1 MAWNEPGGDK
11 DRDPWRSGDNDKG
24 PPDLDEIV
32 RNMQDKLSGL
42 FGGKGRKTSR
52 GNGSNGG
59 GGDGGGDS
67 GGSQLPRRFA
77 GFGINFLLV
86 IAVAVWALSGI
97 YIIDEGK
104 RGVVLRFGAYT
115 ETTQP
120 GPHWRPRFIDEVRV
134 VDVETR
140 RFVEIGYRSGGR
152 QGGGGTVLAESL
164 MLTEDENIV
173 DLQLAVQYQIAD
185 ARDFLFNVRD
195 PVVTLS
201 AVTESSIRE
210 VVGKEIMDFVLT
222 EGRSEVVAE
231 AKTLIQATLDIYETG
246 IVVTNVNLRDAQP
259 PEEVQASFEDAIKA
273 REDEQR
279 LKNEAEAYANE
290 VIPKARGEAAR
301 VLEESVAYR
310 DQVVAA
316 AEGETSRFSQVLAEY
331 EKAPEITRERLYID
345 AMRNVLANSTKVM
358 LDVDSGNNL
367 MVLPLDRLLGGRV
380 GSETSVLTPA
390 ELDRQQQQ
398 QSQASPGSSRDTS
411 RARGVR

>member
-32 RNMQDKLSGL
+32 RNLQEKFGGL
-42 FGGKGRKTSR
+42 FGGRSRRPSR
-52 GNGSNGG
+52 GNGNGSDGGGSGG
-59 GGDGGGDS
+59 GGG
-67 GGSQLPRRFA
+67 QLPRRFA

-86 IAVAVWALSGI
+86 IAVAAWVLSGI

-104 RGVVLRFGAYT
+104 RGVVLRFGKFL

-120 GPHWRPRFIDEVRV
+120 GPHWRPRFIDEVEV
-134 VDVETR
+134 VDVEAR

-152 QGGGGTVLAESL
+152 QGGGGTVLRESL

-173 DLQLAVQYQIAD
+173 DLQLAVQYQVSD

-195 PVVTLS
+195 PVETLFSVSES
-201 AVTESSIRE
+201 AIRE
-210 VVGKEIMDFVLT
+210 VVGKDKMDFVLT

-231 AKTLIQATLDIYETG
+231 TKTEIQKTLDIYQTG

-290 VIPKARGEAAR
+290 VVPKARGEAAR
-301 VLEESVAYR
+301 ILEESVAYR
-310 DQVVAA
+310 DQVIAA
-316 AEGETSRFSQVLAEY
+316 AEGEASRFTQVLAEY
-331 EKAPEITRERLYID
+331 EKAPEVTRERLYIESLES
-345 AMRNVLANSTKVM
+345 VLSNSTKIM

-367 MVLPLDRLLGGRV
+367 MVLPLEQLLSGRV
-380 GSETSVLTPA
+380 GDVIESTPA
-390 ELDRQQQQ
+390 ELDRQK
-398 QSQASPGSSRDTS
+398 QAQTQVVPRSTRDTS
-411 RARGVR
+411 RNRGAR

>member
-32 RNMQDKLSGL
+32 RNMQDKLNGL
-42 FGGKGRKTSR
+42 FGSKGRKPSR
-52 GNGSNGG
+52 GNGS
-59 GGDGGGDS
+59 DGGGDD

-86 IAVAVWALSGI
+86 IAIAAWALSGI

-104 RGVVLRFGAYT
+104 RGVVLRFGKYID
-115 ETTQP
+115 TTLP
-120 GPHWRPRFIDEVRV
+120 GPHWRPRFIDEIEV
-134 VDVETR
+134 VDVEAR

-152 QGGGGTVLAESL
+152 QGGGGTVLRESL

-173 DLQLAVQYQIAD
+173 DLQLAVQYQVSD

-195 PVVTLS
+195 PIETLS
-201 AVTESSIRE
+201 AVTESSVRE
-210 VVGKEIMDFVLT
+210 VVGKQKMDFVLT
-222 EGRSEVVAE
+222 EGRSELVAE
-231 AKTLIQATLDIYETG
+231 TKTLIQDTLDIYKTG
-246 IVVTNVNLRDAQP
+246 IAVTNVNLRDAQP
-259 PEEVQASFEDAIKA
+259 PEEVQAAFEDAIKA
-273 REDEQR
+273 REDEER

-310 DQVVAA
+310 DQVIAA
-316 AEGETSRFSQVLAEY
+316 AEGETSRFTQVLTEY
-331 EKAPEITRERLYID
+331 EKAPVITRERLYID
-345 AMRNVLANSTKVM
+345 AIQQVLGNSTKVL

-367 MVLPLDRLLGGRV
+367 MVLPLDRLLGGGA
-380 GSETSVLTPA
+380 GSDLPTLTPA
-390 ELDRQQQQ
+390 ELDRQQQRQ
-398 QSQASPGSSRDTS
+398 TQTEDPPRMPRDPSRS
-411 RARGVR
+411 RGVR

>member
-1 MAWNEPGGDK
+1 
-11 DRDPWRSGDNDKG
+11 
-24 PPDLDEIV
+24 
-32 RNMQDKLSGL
+32 
-42 FGGKGRKTSR
+42 
-52 GNGSNGG
+52 
-59 GGDGGGDS
+59 
-67 GGSQLPRRFA
+67 
-77 GFGINFLLV
+77 
-86 IAVAVWALSGI
+86 
-97 YIIDEGK
+97 
-104 RGVVLRFGAYT
+104 
-115 ETTQP
+115 
-120 GPHWRPRFIDEVRV
+120 V

-195 PVVTLS
+195 PVETLS

-231 AKTLIQATLDIYETG
+231 AKTLIQETLDIYETG

>member
-32 RNMQDKLSGL
+32 RNLQNKFGGL
-42 FGGKGRKTSR
+42 FGKGGRRPSR
-52 GNGSNGG
+52 GNGSD
-59 GGDGGGDS
+59 DGGGS
-67 GGSQLPRRFA
+67 GSGGGGSQLPRRFA
-77 GFGINFLLV
+77 GFGINFLLI
-86 IAVAVWALSGI
+86 IAVAAWVLSGI

-104 RGVVLRFGAYT
+104 RGVVLRFGKFL
-115 ETTQP
+115 ETTMP
-120 GPHWRPRFIDEVRV
+120 GPHWRPRFIDEVEV
-134 VDVETR
+134 VDVEAR

-152 QGGGGTVLAESL
+152 QGGGGTVLRESL

-173 DLQLAVQYQIAD
+173 DLQLAVQYQVSD

-195 PVVTLS
+195 PVETLFSVSES
-201 AVTESSIRE
+201 AVRE
-210 VVGKEIMDFVLT
+210 VVGKDKMDFVLT

-231 AKTLIQATLDIYETG
+231 TKTEIQKTLDIYQTG

-290 VIPKARGEAAR
+290 VVPKARGEAAR
-301 VLEESVAYR
+301 ILEESVAYR
-310 DQVVAA
+310 DQVIAA
-316 AEGETSRFSQVLAEY
+316 AEGEASRFTQVLAEY
-331 EKAPEITRERLYID
+331 EKAPEVTRERLYIESLES
-345 AMRNVLANSTKVM
+345 VLSNSTKIM

-367 MVLPLDRLLGGRV
+367 MVLPLEQLLSGRV
-380 GSETSVLTPA
+380 GEVIDSTPA
-390 ELDRQQQQ
+390 ELDRQK
-398 QSQASPGSSRDTS
+398 QAQTQVAPRSTRDTS
-411 RARGVR
+411 RTRGAR

>member
-32 RNMQDKLSGL
+32 RNLQNKFGGL
-42 FGGKGRKTSR
+42 FGKGGRRPSR
-52 GNGSNGG
+52 GNGSD
-59 GGDGGGDS
+59 DGGGS
-67 GGSQLPRRFA
+67 GSGGGGSQLPRRFA
-77 GFGINFLLV
+77 GFGINFLLI
-86 IAVAVWALSGI
+86 IAVAAWVLSGI

-104 RGVVLRFGAYT
+104 RGVVLRFGKFL

-120 GPHWRPRFIDEVRV
+120 GPHWRPRFIDEVEV
-134 VDVETR
+134 VDVEAR

-152 QGGGGTVLAESL
+152 QGGGGTVLRESL

-173 DLQLAVQYQIAD
+173 DLQLAVQYQVSD

-195 PVVTLS
+195 PVETLFSVSES
-201 AVTESSIRE
+201 AVRE
-210 VVGKEIMDFVLT
+210 VVGKDKMDFVLT

-231 AKTLIQATLDIYETG
+231 TKTEIQKTLDIYQTG

-290 VIPKARGEAAR
+290 VVPKARGEAAR
-301 VLEESVAYR
+301 ILEESVAYR
-310 DQVVAA
+310 DQVIAA
-316 AEGETSRFSQVLAEY
+316 AEGEASRFTQVLNEY
-331 EKAPEITRERLYID
+331 EKAPERTRERLYIESLES
-345 AMRNVLANSTKVM
+345 VLSNSTKIM

-367 MVLPLDRLLGGRV
+367 MVLPLEQLLSGRV
-380 GSETSVLTPA
+380 GEVIESTPA
-390 ELDRQQQQ
+390 ELDRQK
-398 QSQASPGSSRDTS
+398 QAQTQVAPRSTRDTS
-411 RARGVR
+411 RTRGAR

>member
-32 RNMQDKLSGL
+32 RNLQDKFGGL
-42 FGGKGRKTSR
+42 FGGRSRRPSR
-52 GNGSNGG
+52 GNGNGSDDGGGSGG
-59 GGDGGGDS
+59 GGGK
-67 GGSQLPRRFA
+67 LPRRFA

-86 IAVAVWALSGI
+86 VAVAAWVLSGI

-104 RGVVLRFGAYT
+104 RGVVLRFGKYL

-120 GPHWRPRFIDEVRV
+120 GPHWRPRFIDEVEV
-134 VDVETR
+134 VDVEAR

-152 QGGGGTVLAESL
+152 QGGGGTVLRESL

-173 DLQLAVQYQIAD
+173 DLQLAVQYQVSD
-185 ARDFLFNVRD
+185 ARNFLFNVRD
-195 PVVTLS
+195 PVETLFSVSES
-201 AVTESSIRE
+201 AIRE
-210 VVGKEIMDFVLT
+210 VVGKDKMDFVLT

-231 AKTLIQATLDIYETG
+231 TKTEIQKTLDIYQTG

-290 VIPKARGEAAR
+290 VVPKARGEAAR
-301 VLEESVAYR
+301 ILEESVAYR
-310 DQVVAA
+310 DQVIAA
-316 AEGETSRFSQVLAEY
+316 AEGEASRFTQVLAEY
-331 EKAPEITRERLYID
+331 EKAPEVTRERLYIESLES
-345 AMRNVLANSTKVM
+345 VLGNSTKIM

-367 MVLPLDRLLGGRV
+367 MVLPLEQLLSGRV
-380 GSETSVLTPA
+380 GDVIDSTPA
-390 ELDRQQQQ
+390 ELDRQK
-398 QSQASPGSSRDTS
+398 QAQTQVAPRSTRDTS
-411 RARGVR
+411 RTRGAR

>member
-32 RNMQDKLSGL
+32 RNLQNKFGGL
-42 FGGKGRKTSR
+42 FGKGGRRPSR
-52 GNGSNGG
+52 GNGSD
-59 GGDGGGDS
+59 DGGGS
-67 GGSQLPRRFA
+67 GSGGGGSQLPRRFA
-77 GFGINFLLV
+77 GFGINFLLI
-86 IAVAVWALSGI
+86 IAVAAWVLSGI

-104 RGVVLRFGAYT
+104 RGVVLRFGKFL

-120 GPHWRPRFIDEVRV
+120 GPHWRPRFIDEVEV
-134 VDVETR
+134 VDVEAR

-152 QGGGGTVLAESL
+152 QGGGGTVLRESL

-173 DLQLAVQYQIAD
+173 DLQLAVQYQVSD

-195 PVVTLS
+195 PVETLFSVSES
-201 AVTESSIRE
+201 AVRE
-210 VVGKEIMDFVLT
+210 VVGKDKMDFVLT

-231 AKTLIQATLDIYETG
+231 TKTEIQKTLDIYKTG

-290 VIPKARGEAAR
+290 VVPKARGEAAR
-301 VLEESVAYR
+301 ILEESVAYR
-310 DQVVAA
+310 DQVIAA
-316 AEGETSRFSQVLAEY
+316 AEGEASRFTQVLAEY
-331 EKAPEITRERLYID
+331 EKVPEVTRERLYIESLES
-345 AMRNVLANSTKVM
+345 VLSNSTKIM

-367 MVLPLDRLLGGRV
+367 MVLPLEQLLSGRV
-380 GSETSVLTPA
+380 GEVIESTPA
-390 ELDRQQQQ
+390 ELDRQK
-398 QSQASPGSSRDTS
+398 QAQTQVAPRSTRDTS
-411 RARGVR
+411 RTRGAR

>member
-11 DRDPWRSGDNDKG
+11 DRDPWRSGGNDKG

-32 RNMQDKLSGL
+32 RNLQDKLGGL
-42 FGGKGRKTSR
+42 FGGRGRRPSR
-52 GNGSNGG
+52 GNGGGNGG
-59 GGDGGGDS
+59 NGAGGDD

-86 IAVAVWALSGI
+86 VAVAAWVLSGI

-104 RGVVLRFGAYT
+104 RGVVLRFGKYL

-120 GPHWRPRFIDEVRV
+120 GPHWRPRFIDEVEV
-134 VDVETR
+134 VDVEAR

-152 QGGGGTVLAESL
+152 QGGGGTVLRESL

-173 DLQLAVQYQIAD
+173 DLQLAVQYQVSD

-195 PVVTLS
+195 PVETLFSVSES
-201 AVTESSIRE
+201 AIRE
-210 VVGKEIMDFVLT
+210 VVGKDKMDFVLT

-231 AKTLIQATLDIYETG
+231 TKALVQETLDLYQTG

-259 PEEVQASFEDAIKA
+259 PEQVQASFEDAIKA

-290 VIPKARGEAAR
+290 VVPKARGEAAR
-301 VLEESVAYR
+301 ILEESVAYR
-310 DQVVAA
+310 DQVIAR
-316 AEGETSRFSQVLAEY
+316 AEGEASRFSQILAEY
-331 EKAPEITRERLYID
+331 EKAPTITRERLYLE
-345 AMRNVLANSTKVM
+345 AMESVLSNSTKVM

-367 MVLPLDRLLGGRV
+367 MVLPLDKLLGGGAGRA
-380 GSETSVLTPA
+380 EPPPTPA
-390 ELDRQQQQ
+390 ALDRQKQLDEAVRS
-398 QSQASPGSSRDTS
+398 SQRDTS
-411 RARGVR
+411 RTRGSR

>member
-11 DRDPWRSGDNDKG
+11 DRDPWRSGSSDKG

-32 RNMQDKLSGL
+32 RNLQNKLGGL
-42 FGGKGRKTSR
+42 FGGRGRRPSR
-52 GNGSNGG
+52 GNGS
-59 GGDGGGDS
+59 DGGNGSGDD

-86 IAVAVWALSGI
+86 IAVAAWVLSGI

-104 RGVVLRFGAYT
+104 RGVVLRFGAYS

-120 GPHWRPRFIDEVRV
+120 GPHWRPRFIDEVEV

-152 QGGGGTVLAESL
+152 QSGGGTVLRESL

-195 PVVTLS
+195 PIVTLS

-231 AKTLIQATLDIYETG
+231 AKTLIQETLDIYKTG

-310 DQVVAA
+310 DQVVAG

-331 EKAPEITRERLYID
+331 EKAPAITRERLYID
-345 AMRNVLANSTKVM
+345 AMQNVLANSTKVM
-358 LDVDSGNNL
+358 LDVESGNNL
-367 MVLPLDRLLGGRV
+367 MVLPLDRLLGGGV
-380 GSETSVLTPA
+380 GSETSVMTPA
-390 ELDRQQQQ
+390 ELDRQQQRQ
-398 QSQASPGSSRDTS
+398 TQESPRSSRDTS
-411 RARGVR
+411 RTRGAR

>member
-32 RNMQDKLSGL
+32 CNLQEKFGGL
-42 FGGKGRKTSR
+42 FGGRSRRPSR
-52 GNGSNGG
+52 GNGNGSDGGGSGG
-59 GGDGGGDS
+59 GGG
-67 GGSQLPRRFA
+67 QLPRRFA

-86 IAVAVWALSGI
+86 IAVAAWVLSGI

-104 RGVVLRFGAYT
+104 RGVVLRFGKFL

-120 GPHWRPRFIDEVRV
+120 GPHWRPRFIDEVEV
-134 VDVETR
+134 VDVEAR

-152 QGGGGTVLAESL
+152 QGGGGTVLRESL

-173 DLQLAVQYQIAD
+173 DLQLAVQYQVSD

-195 PVVTLS
+195 PVETLFSVSES
-201 AVTESSIRE
+201 AIRE
-210 VVGKEIMDFVLT
+210 VVGKDKMDFVLT

-231 AKTLIQATLDIYETG
+231 TKTEIQKTLDIYQTG

-290 VIPKARGEAAR
+290 VVPKARGEAAR
-301 VLEESVAYR
+301 ILEESVAYR
-310 DQVVAA
+310 DQVIAA
-316 AEGETSRFSQVLAEY
+316 AEGEASRFTQVLAEY
-331 EKAPEITRERLYID
+331 EKAPEVTRERLYIESLES
-345 AMRNVLANSTKVM
+345 VLSNSTKIM

-367 MVLPLDRLLGGRV
+367 MVLPLEQLLSGRV
-380 GSETSVLTPA
+380 GDVIESTPA
-390 ELDRQQQQ
+390 ELDRQK
-398 QSQASPGSSRDTS
+398 QAQTQVVPRSTRDTS
-411 RARGVR
+411 RNRGAR

>member
-32 RNMQDKLSGL
+32 RNLQNKFGGL
-42 FGGKGRKTSR
+42 FGKGGRRPSR
-52 GNGSNGG
+52 GNGSD
-59 GGDGGGDS
+59 DGGGS
-67 GGSQLPRRFA
+67 GSGGGGSQLPRRFA
-77 GFGINFLLV
+77 GFGINFLLI
-86 IAVAVWALSGI
+86 IAVAAWVLSGI

-104 RGVVLRFGAYT
+104 RGVVLRFGKFL

-120 GPHWRPRFIDEVRV
+120 GPHWRPRFIDEVEV
-134 VDVETR
+134 VDVEAR

-152 QGGGGTVLAESL
+152 QGGGGTVLRESL

-173 DLQLAVQYQIAD
+173 DLQLAVQYQVSD

-195 PVVTLS
+195 PVETLFSVSES
-201 AVTESSIRE
+201 AVRE
-210 VVGKEIMDFVLT
+210 VVGKDKMDFVLT

-231 AKTLIQATLDIYETG
+231 TKTEIQKTLDIYQTG

-290 VIPKARGEAAR
+290 VVPKARGEAAR
-301 VLEESVAYR
+301 ILEESVAYR
-310 DQVVAA
+310 DQVIAA
-316 AEGETSRFSQVLAEY
+316 AEGEASRFTQVLAEY
-331 EKAPEITRERLYID
+331 EKAPEVTRERLYIESLES
-345 AMRNVLANSTKVM
+345 VLSNSTKIM

-367 MVLPLDRLLGGRV
+367 MVLPLEQLLSGRV
-380 GSETSVLTPA
+380 GEVIDSTPA
-390 ELDRQQQQ
+390 ELDRQK
-398 QSQASPGSSRDTS
+398 QAQTQVAPRSTRDTS
-411 RARGVR
+411 RTRGAR

>member
-11 DRDPWRSGDNDKG
+11 DRDPWRSGDSNKG

-32 RNMQDKLSGL
+32 RNMQNKLNGL
-42 FGGKGRKTSR
+42 FGGRGRKR
-52 GNGSNGG
+52 AQGN
-59 GGDGGGDS
+59 GGDGGGDD

-86 IAVAVWALSGI
+86 IAVAAWALSGI

-104 RGVVLRFGAYT
+104 RGVVLRFGKYN
-115 ETTQP
+115 ETTLP
-120 GPHWRPRFIDEVRV
+120 GPHWRPRFIDEIEV
-134 VDVETR
+134 VDVEAR
-140 RFVEIGYRSGGR
+140 RFVEVGYRSGGR
-152 QGGGGTVLAESL
+152 QGGGGTVLRESL

-173 DLQLAVQYQIAD
+173 DLQLAVQYQVSD

-195 PVVTLS
+195 PIDTLS
-201 AVTESSIRE
+201 AVAESSVRE
-210 VVGKEIMDFVLT
+210 VVGKQQMDFVLT

-231 AKTLIQATLDIYETG
+231 TKTLIQETLDIYKTG
-246 IVVTNVNLRDAQP
+246 IAVTNVNLRDAQP
-259 PEEVQASFEDAIKA
+259 PEEVQAAFEDAIKA

-310 DQVVAA
+310 DQVIAA

-331 EKAPEITRERLYID
+331 EKAPAITRERLYID
-345 AMRNVLANSTKVM
+345 AIQSVLANSTKVM

-367 MVLPLDRLLGGRV
+367 MVLPLDRLFSGQVSGELPA
-380 GSETSVLTPA
+380 LTPA
-390 ELDRQQQQ
+390 ELDRQQQRQ
-398 QSQASPGSSRDTS
+398 QTQDPPRMPRDST
-411 RARGVR
+411 RTRGAR

>member
-32 RNMQDKLSGL
+32 RNLQDKFGGL
-42 FGGKGRKTSR
+42 FGGRSRRPSR
-52 GNGSNGG
+52 GNGNGSDDGGGSGG
-59 GGDGGGDS
+59 GGGK
-67 GGSQLPRRFA
+67 LPRRFA

-86 IAVAVWALSGI
+86 VAVAAWVLSGI

-104 RGVVLRFGAYT
+104 RGVVLRFGKYL

-120 GPHWRPRFIDEVRV
+120 GPHWRPRFIDEVEV
-134 VDVETR
+134 VDVEAR

-152 QGGGGTVLAESL
+152 QGGGGTVLRESL

-173 DLQLAVQYQIAD
+173 DLQLAVQYQVSD
-185 ARDFLFNVRD
+185 ARNFLFNVRD
-195 PVVTLS
+195 PVETLFSVSES
-201 AVTESSIRE
+201 AIRE
-210 VVGKEIMDFVLT
+210 VVGKDKMDFVLT

-231 AKTLIQATLDIYETG
+231 TKTEIQKTLDIYQTG

-290 VIPKARGEAAR
+290 VVPKARGEAAR
-301 VLEESVAYR
+301 ILEESVAYR
-310 DQVVAA
+310 DQVIAA
-316 AEGETSRFSQVLAEY
+316 AEGEASRFTQVLTEY
-331 EKAPEITRERLYID
+331 EKAPEVTRERLYIESLES
-345 AMRNVLANSTKVM
+345 VLGNSTKIM

-367 MVLPLDRLLGGRV
+367 MVLPLEQLLSGRV
-380 GSETSVLTPA
+380 GDVIDSTPA
-390 ELDRQQQQ
+390 ELDRQK
-398 QSQASPGSSRDTS
+398 QAQTQVAPRSTRDTS
-411 RARGVR
+411 RTRGAR

>member
-32 RNMQDKLSGL
+32 RNLQEKFGGL
-42 FGGKGRKTSR
+42 FGGRSRRPSR
-52 GNGSNGG
+52 GNGNGSDGGGSGG
-59 GGDGGGDS
+59 GGG
-67 GGSQLPRRFA
+67 QLPRRFA

-86 IAVAVWALSGI
+86 IAVAAWVLSGI

-104 RGVVLRFGAYT
+104 RGVVLRFGKFL

-120 GPHWRPRFIDEVRV
+120 GPHWRPRFIDEVEV
-134 VDVETR
+134 VDVEAR

-152 QGGGGTVLAESL
+152 QGGGGTVLRESL

-173 DLQLAVQYQIAD
+173 DLQLAVQYQVSD

-195 PVVTLS
+195 PVETLFSVSES
-201 AVTESSIRE
+201 AIRE
-210 VVGKEIMDFVLT
+210 VVGKDKMDFVLT

-231 AKTLIQATLDIYETG
+231 TKTEIQKTLDIYQTG

-290 VIPKARGEAAR
+290 VVPKARGEAAR
-301 VLEESVAYR
+301 ILEESVAYR
-310 DQVVAA
+310 DQVIAA
-316 AEGETSRFSQVLAEY
+316 AEGEASRFTQVLAEY
-331 EKAPEITRERLYID
+331 EKAPEVTRERLYIESLES
-345 AMRNVLANSTKVM
+345 VLGNSTKIM

-367 MVLPLDRLLGGRV
+367 MVLPLEQLLSGRV
-380 GSETSVLTPA
+380 GDVIESTPA
-390 ELDRQQQQ
+390 ELDRQK
-398 QSQASPGSSRDTS
+398 QAQTQVVPRSTRDTS
-411 RARGVR
+411 RNRGAR